1 MCLIFGFWSSFV
13 RLVDPCDL
21 INTRTGL
28 SSCLTCYLFLRS
40 WGPCDFTDFTG
51 LEPGSSCLTCY
62 YVLSDLEILVILVM
76 PGLDHLYVGFIIV
89 VGSRDPFDFVN
100 NSSRPFACLA
110 CYCFL
115 SEDH

>member
-1 MCLIFGFWSSFV
+1 M
-13 RLVDPCDL
+13 
-21 INTRTGL
+21 
-28 SSCLTCYLFLRS
+28 
-40 WGPCDFTDFTG
+40 
-51 LEPGSSCLTCY
+51 
-62 YVLSDLEILVILVM
+62 ILVM